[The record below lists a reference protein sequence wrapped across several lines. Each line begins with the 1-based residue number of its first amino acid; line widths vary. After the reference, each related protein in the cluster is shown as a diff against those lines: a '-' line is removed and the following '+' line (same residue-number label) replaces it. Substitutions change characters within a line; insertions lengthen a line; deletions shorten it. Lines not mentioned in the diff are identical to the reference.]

1 MRGDVAWKFYFIHLG
16 ILVIGQCNNPELIYM
31 KLKKRKKKL
40 LNISCIETSFNQ
52 NFLSYENLKNK

>member
-40 LNISCIETSFNQ
+40 LNISCIETSFN
-52 NFLSYENLKNK
+52 